1 MARDDM
7 DAMFK
12 ALDITID
19 RCIKYGLTDEQMQA
33 AIRETISFYMGENT
47 RELDNNA
54 TIENCHE

>member
-19 RCIKYGLTDEQMQA
+19 RCVKYGLTGEQMQT
-33 AIRETISFYMGENT
+33 AIRETISFYMGDE
-47 RELDNNA
+47 RE
-54 TIENCHE
+54 

>member
-19 RCIKYGLTDEQMQA
+19 RCIKYGLTGEQMQA
-33 AIRETISFYMGENT
+33 CLDAVWNLYMGENT
-47 RELDNNA
+47 RELENNA
-54 TIENCHE
+54 TIENNHE